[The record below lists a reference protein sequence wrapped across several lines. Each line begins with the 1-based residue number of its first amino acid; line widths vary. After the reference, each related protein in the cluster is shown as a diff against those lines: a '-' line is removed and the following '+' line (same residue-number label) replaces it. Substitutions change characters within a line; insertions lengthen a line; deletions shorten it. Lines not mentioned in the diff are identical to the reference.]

1 MLENLALIWGAM
13 LSLAIVVLIIIRKV
27 NTMSEQLDALI
38 ANEANLETVV
48 AQVVADNAAIHAELT
63 AALAN
68 ADVGAIQAV
77 ADKIAAQT
85 TKLSALVTPAAP
97 AA

>member
-1 MLENLALIWGAM
+1 MWETLALIWG
-13 LSLAIVVLIIIRKV
+13 SLIPVFYHFNRRIE
-27 NTMSEQLDALI
+27 TMSAELDALI

-85 TKLSALVTPAAP
+85 AKLSALVTPAAP

>member
-1 MLENLALIWGAM
+1 MWQTLSFFWNLKRRIE
-13 LSLAIVVLIIIRKV
+13 I
-27 NTMSEQLDALI
+27 MSAQLDALI
-38 ANEANLETVV
+38 ANEATLETVV

>member
-1 MLENLALIWGAM
+1 MLENLALIWGAL
-13 LSLAIVVLIIIRKV
+13 LSLAIVVLIRKV
-27 NTMSEQLDALI
+27 NKMSAELDALI

-48 AQVVADNAAIHAELT
+48 AQVAADNAAIHAELT
-63 AALAN
+63 AALAA

-85 TKLSALVTPAAP
+85 AKLSALVTPPAPP